1 MFLPGAS
8 LAPALRADG
17 DLAAA
22 MRGAETVVSVAPSHA
37 VRPVMAEAAKALD
50 RSRPLIVS
58 ASKGLDPD
66 RLERPS
72 SVLAEVLPPGVPVA
86 VLSGPSFA
94 WEVFSQ
100 QPTAVVAAA
109 DDHGVAQRT
118 QRVFSTSYFRVYS
131 HTDVVGAELAGAL
144 KNVIALAAGILEGL
158 GLGFN
163 TRAALITRGLAE
175 ITRLGVTLG
184 AQPMTFAGLA
194 GMGDLI
200 LTATG
205 ALSRNRTL
213 GVALG
218 QGKTLEQALAG
229 KPAVVEGVNTTRT
242 AVALGERHGVEL
254 PIAREVANVLFKNKP
269 PRQAVSDL
277 MERELKAEGERGGGE
292 GGPMS
297 SGTPAQPV
305 QEFFSI
311 GEVCQLTDLKP
322 HVLRY
327 WESQFRFLNPA
338 KNRSGN
344 RVYQRREIELIMLV
358 KHLLYTE
365 KYTIEGARQKIEH
378 YRRSGELKPEAR
390 RALATQTVKDLRS
403 ELKSVLGILE
413 GHSPNATASG
423 G

>member
-1 MFLPGAS
+1 MRVAVVGGGAWGTALADLLARKGEQVTLWAREAEVVESVNREHRNEMFLPGAS
-8 LAPALRADG
+8 LAPTLRAEG
-17 DLAAA
+17 DIAAA
-22 MRGAETVVSVAPSHA
+22 IRGVETVVSVAPSHA
-37 VRPVMAEAAKALD
+37 VRPVMAEAAETLD
-50 RSRPLIVS
+50 RSRPLVVS
-58 ASKGLDPD
+58 ASKGLDPE

-72 SVLAEVLPPGVPVA
+72 CILAEVLSPGTPVA

-109 DDHGVAQRT
+109 TDHAVAQRT

-131 HTDVVGAELAGAL
+131 HTDVIGVELAGAL

-184 AQPMTFAGLA
+184 AQAMTFAGLA

-218 QGKTLEQALAG
+218 QGQTLQQALAG
-229 KPAVVEGVNTTRT
+229 KAAVVEGVNTTRT
-242 AVALGERHGVEL
+242 AVALGERHGVEM
-254 PIAREVANVLFKNKP
+254 PIAREVANVLFQNKP

-277 MERELKAEGERGGGE
+277 MERELKAETR
-292 GGPMS
+292 
-297 SGTPAQPV
+297 
-305 QEFFSI
+305 
-311 GEVCQLTDLKP
+311 
-322 HVLRY
+322 
-327 WESQFRFLNPA
+327 
-338 KNRSGN
+338 
-344 RVYQRREIELIMLV
+344 
-358 KHLLYTE
+358 
-365 KYTIEGARQKIEH
+365 
-378 YRRSGELKPEAR
+378 
-390 RALATQTVKDLRS
+390 
-403 ELKSVLGILE
+403 
-413 GHSPNATASG
+413 
-423 G
+423 

>member
-1 MFLPGAS
+1 MRVAVVGGGAWGTALADLLARKGEQVTLWAREAEVVDNVNRKHRNEMFLPGAS

-17 DLAAA
+17 DIAAA
-22 MRGAETVVSVAPSHA
+22 IRGVETVVSVAPSHA
-37 VRPVMAEAAKALD
+37 VRPVMAEAAKTLD
-50 RSRPLIVS
+50 RSRPLVVS
-58 ASKGLDPD
+58 ASKGLDPE

-72 SVLAEVLPPGVPVA
+72 CVLADVLSPGTPVA

-109 DDHGVAQRT
+109 TDHAVAQRT

-131 HTDVVGAELAGAL
+131 HTDVVGVELAGAL

-184 AQPMTFAGLA
+184 AQPVTFAGLA

-218 QGKTLEQALAG
+218 QGQTLQQALAG
-229 KPAVVEGVNTTRT
+229 KAAVVEGVNTTRT
-242 AVALGERHGVEL
+242 AVALGERHGVEM
-254 PIAREVANVLFKNKP
+254 PIAREVANVLFQNKP
-269 PRQAVSDL
+269 PRQAISDL
-277 MERELKAEGERGGGE
+277 MERELKAETR
-292 GGPMS
+292 
-297 SGTPAQPV
+297 
-305 QEFFSI
+305 
-311 GEVCQLTDLKP
+311 
-322 HVLRY
+322 
-327 WESQFRFLNPA
+327 
-338 KNRSGN
+338 
-344 RVYQRREIELIMLV
+344 
-358 KHLLYTE
+358 
-365 KYTIEGARQKIEH
+365 
-378 YRRSGELKPEAR
+378 
-390 RALATQTVKDLRS
+390 
-403 ELKSVLGILE
+403 
-413 GHSPNATASG
+413 
-423 G
+423 

>member
-1 MFLPGAS
+1 MKVTVIGGGAWGTALADLLARKGEQVTLWAREPDVVDGVNQRHVNEVFLPGAS
-8 LAPALRADG
+8 LAPALRAEG
-17 DLAAA
+17 DIAAA
-22 MRGAETVVSVAPSHA
+22 MRGVETVVSVAPSHA
-37 VRPVMAEAAKALD
+37 VRPVMVEAAKALA
-50 RSRPLIVS
+50 RGGAHPLVVS

-66 RLERPS
+66 LLERPS
-72 SVLAEVLPPGVPVA
+72 CILADVLPQGVPVA

-94 WEVFSQ
+94 WEVFQQ

-109 DDHGVAQRT
+109 TDHAVAQRT

-131 HTDVVGAELAGAL
+131 HTDVVGVELAGAL
-144 KNVIALAAGILEGL
+144 KNVIALAAGILDGL

-218 QGKTLEQALAG
+218 QGQTLAQALAG
-229 KPAVVEGVNTTRT
+229 KAAVVEGVNTTRT
-242 AVALGERHGVEL
+242 AVALGERHGVEM

-277 MERELKAEGERGGGE
+277 MERELKAESR
-292 GGPMS
+292 
-297 SGTPAQPV
+297 
-305 QEFFSI
+305 
-311 GEVCQLTDLKP
+311 
-322 HVLRY
+322 
-327 WESQFRFLNPA
+327 
-338 KNRSGN
+338 
-344 RVYQRREIELIMLV
+344 
-358 KHLLYTE
+358 
-365 KYTIEGARQKIEH
+365 
-378 YRRSGELKPEAR
+378 
-390 RALATQTVKDLRS
+390 
-403 ELKSVLGILE
+403 
-413 GHSPNATASG
+413 
-423 G
+423 

>member
-1 MFLPGAS
+1 MRVAVVGGGAWGTALADLLARKGEQVTLWAREAEVVESVNREHRNEMFLPGAS
-8 LAPALRADG
+8 LAPTLRAEG
-17 DLAAA
+17 DIAAA
-22 MRGAETVVSVAPSHA
+22 IRGVETVVSVAPSHA
-37 VRPVMAEAAKALD
+37 VRPVMAEAAKTLD
-50 RSRPLIVS
+50 RSRPLVVS
-58 ASKGLDPD
+58 ASKGLDPE

-72 SVLAEVLPPGVPVA
+72 CILAEVLSPGTPVA

-109 DDHGVAQRT
+109 TDHAVAQRT

-131 HTDVVGAELAGAL
+131 HTDVIGVELAGAL

-184 AQPMTFAGLA
+184 AQAMTFAGLA

-218 QGKTLEQALAG
+218 QGQTLQQALAG
-229 KPAVVEGVNTTRT
+229 KAAVVEGVNTTRT
-242 AVALGERHGVEL
+242 AVALGERHGVEM
-254 PIAREVANVLFKNKP
+254 PIAREVANVLFQNKP

-277 MERELKAEGERGGGE
+277 MERELKAETR
-292 GGPMS
+292 
-297 SGTPAQPV
+297 
-305 QEFFSI
+305 
-311 GEVCQLTDLKP
+311 
-322 HVLRY
+322 
-327 WESQFRFLNPA
+327 
-338 KNRSGN
+338 
-344 RVYQRREIELIMLV
+344 
-358 KHLLYTE
+358 
-365 KYTIEGARQKIEH
+365 
-378 YRRSGELKPEAR
+378 
-390 RALATQTVKDLRS
+390 
-403 ELKSVLGILE
+403 
-413 GHSPNATASG
+413 
-423 G
+423 